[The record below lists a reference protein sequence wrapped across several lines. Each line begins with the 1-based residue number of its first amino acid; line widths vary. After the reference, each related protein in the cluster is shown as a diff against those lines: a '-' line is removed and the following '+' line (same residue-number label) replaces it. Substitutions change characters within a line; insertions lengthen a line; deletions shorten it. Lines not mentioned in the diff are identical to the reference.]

1 MDKCNIPIFKVYKES
16 IKDTSYDKKNK
27 EYMSE
32 SELKVINFD
41 KVTKRYCED
50 KGKKV
55 VPKSVDSLIYED
67 KKSIFIEFKNGVLD
81 DEDIDDIINKIKD
94 SLLIYCDIVE
104 TRISETRYSLDFIL
118 VYNKEKCIVETN
130 IKKKTKKR
138 KKYVSEYKIREEF
151 NIKGVK
157 FKLNR
162 YKGLYFKEFH
172 VYTKERFDDYINK
185 IFTDDK

>member
-1 MDKCNIPIFKVYKES
+1 
-16 IKDTSYDKKNK
+16 
-27 EYMSE
+27 MSE

-118 VYNKEKCIVETN
+118 VYNK
-130 IKKKTKKR
+130 
-138 KKYVSEYKIREEF
+138 
-151 NIKGVK
+151 
-157 FKLNR
+157 
-162 YKGLYFKEFH
+162 
-172 VYTKERFDDYINK
+172 
-185 IFTDDK
+185 